1 MCRPS
6 EGAIYYSKF
15 RAAFDDAVLAS
26 VEHQLHLAATVG
38 PRPKW
43 RLHPAEGTAEFITR
57 DGHIITAVAH
67 PIGVHQNSTWTWSWA
82 DSRISEDRTTAAR
95 QVFAYG
101 LEHSIGV
108 FTRPVGDL
116 TLSRGKVSATDMAIA
131 AKIIHRLWHHYA
143 FPMPGGAQ
151 LFTAL
156 QLPDIHLPA
165 PSAAAV
171 AQTLRTAESLHTIT
185 KHRRSL
191 VSYANIRGLTRQ
203 DSRTRPTMRLHA
215 GDEAVDV
222 SWGKAHFE
230 ATPARATLD
239 S

>member
-1 MCRPS
+1 MGHHS
-6 EGAIYYSKF
+6 EGAMFYSKF

-26 VEHQLHLAATVG
+26 VEHQLHLAAIIG
-38 PRPKW
+38 AHPKW
-43 RLHPAEGTAEFITR
+43 RLHPNEGTAEFITR
-57 DGHIITAVAH
+57 DGRIITAVAH
-67 PIGVHQNSTWTWSWA
+67 PIGVHQNSTWTWAWA
-82 DSRISEDRTTAAR
+82 DSRISEDRTAAVQ

-116 TLSRGKVSATDMAIA
+116 SLSRGKVHATDMAIA

-143 FPMPGGAQ
+143 FPMPGGAR

-156 QLPDIHLPA
+156 QFPNVQLPA
-165 PSAAAV
+165 PTAAAV

-191 VSYANIRGLTRQ
+191 ISYANIRGLLRQ
-203 DSRTRPTMRLHA
+203 ESRTRPTMRMHA

-222 SWGKAHFE
+222 NWGKAHFE
-230 ATPARATLD
+230 TMPARATLN

>member
-1 MCRPS
+1 MGRHS
-6 EGAIYYSKF
+6 EGATYYSKF

-26 VEHQLHLAATVG
+26 VEHQLHLASTIGAH
-38 PRPKW
+38 PKW
-43 RLHPAEGTAEFITR
+43 RLHPSDGTAEFITR
-57 DGHIITAVAH
+57 DGRIITAVAH
-67 PIGVHQNSTWTWSWA
+67 PIGVHQNSTWTWAWA
-82 DSRISEDRTTAAR
+82 DERISEDRTTAAR

-116 TLSRGKVSATDMAIA
+116 ALSRGKIQATDVAIA
-131 AKIIHRLWHHYA
+131 AKIIHRLWHHYV
-143 FPMPGGAQ
+143 FPMPGGAR

-156 QLPDIHLPA
+156 QFSDARLPDPT
-165 PSAAAV
+165 AAAV

-191 VSYANIRGLTRQ
+191 VSYANIRALTRQ
-203 DSRTRPTMRLHA
+203 ESRTRPTMRLHTGA
-215 GDEAVDV
+215 EAVDV
-222 SWGKAHFE
+222 GWGKARFE
-230 ATPARATLD
+230 TSPARAVLN